1 MNVTESLNAFVPFVR
16 KKFQLDPSSTHS
28 YAFLVASSQKHT
40 MLNMASSLIELD
52 LSPELEL
59 VMVDEEKT
67 VTEAA
72 LRAKSPTEER
82 KMASLSGYLMYD
94 KKKRWMVLEGP
105 TLCAH
110 KSQEEADPKKP
121 LETVLLS
128 EFCAVFDEKEKKK
141 VTIDLISIKSR
152 KDTHQIK
159 CVSEEE
165 AQQWHAA
172 LKTACAPDSA
182 LPNASASGKGVSPA
196 PSSLHGHG
204 STSVGGYFRVPI
216 EKVTPPGS
224 EVPYIVEHAIKVLEE
239 KYMLTEGI
247 FRLSGSSAQID
258 KLKSEF
264 NAGEKVDLRA
274 VADPHTVTG
283 VLKLW
288 FRELPEPLMTYDLY
302 ESFIAAQQERDPN
315 KRIRYIRHLIASLP
329 PVNRATLKYLIEFLY
344 RVEKHSEV
352 NKMVV
357 NNLATVFAPNLLRQR
372 EENIVQSAMDTP
384 LINGLVS
391 ILIKDYEMI
400 FSTEEPPELTPALAK
415 AMYAHKAENENQLS
429 FAVDDIIRVYQ
440 QGDAKGWWYGEFNG
454 NFGLFP
460 GSFVQLQPVNKK
472 QQFLNEM
479 AAVRAKIAEEKK
491 LIASLEQ
498 AKSQLN
504 HEMHTLREIK
514 ETATEDAKSLKI
526 EILRIIEVT
535 PELASFN
542 SELEQ
547 LYSQLESY
555 HKTRLAMQQSRSN
568 LLDELSTLKR
578 AMATEPK
585 FKKYKDKLTP
595 LIDTL
600 VTKLEEEQ
608 VVRKQ
613 VDEKKDT
620 VFKDLTELRVLIG
633 HK

>member
-1 MNVTESLNAFVPFVR
+1 
-16 KKFQLDPSSTHS
+16 
-28 YAFLVASSQKHT
+28 
-40 MLNMASSLIELD
+40 
-52 LSPELEL
+52 
-59 VMVDEEKT
+59 
-67 VTEAA
+67 
-72 LRAKSPTEER
+72 
-82 KMASLSGYLMYD
+82 
-94 KKKRWMVLEGP
+94 
-105 TLCAH
+105 
-110 KSQEEADPKKP
+110 
-121 LETVLLS
+121 
-128 EFCAVFDEKEKKK
+128 
-141 VTIDLISIKSR
+141 
-152 KDTHQIK
+152 
-159 CVSEEE
+159 
-165 AQQWHAA
+165 
-172 LKTACAPDSA
+172 
-182 LPNASASGKGVSPA
+182 
-196 PSSLHGHG
+196 
-204 STSVGGYFRVPI
+204 
-216 EKVTPPGS
+216 
-224 EVPYIVEHAIKVLEE
+224 
-239 KYMLTEGI
+239 
-247 FRLSGSSAQID
+247 
-258 KLKSEF
+258 
-264 NAGEKVDLRA
+264 
-274 VADPHTVTG
+274 
-283 VLKLW
+283 
-288 FRELPEPLMTYDLY
+288 MTYDLY